1 MHRPAADQRQ
11 RGLLRRQ
18 VVNRA
23 VQQVSAE
30 PHHIRECAGH
40 PDDRTPRPWQ
50 RRPDLMPG
58 CSVAV
63 SVSYAPVSAP
73 QRAIRPAGSMS
84 GTVELMSVQPAR
96 HPDPAEPYEVIHLG
110 GETAAIVP
118 LAELRRLRAVERHA
132 SREAL
137 EEAEIESTLAA
148 HDEWVAAGCPGA
160 RSHEDVM
167 AELLGSD
174 Q

>member
-1 MHRPAADQRQ
+1 
-11 RGLLRRQ
+11 
-18 VVNRA
+18 
-23 VQQVSAE
+23 
-30 PHHIRECAGH
+30 
-40 PDDRTPRPWQ
+40 
-50 RRPDLMPG
+50 MPG

-118 LAELRRLRAVERHA
+118 LAELRRLPAVAAHAPRSRERH
-132 SREAL
+132 RG
-137 EEAEIESTLAA
+137 LAA
-148 HDEWVAAGCPGA
+148 GRSFAGTGRGGRHSGEAHPGVHSKSHAAN
-160 RSHEDVM
+160 S
-167 AELLGSD
+167 LSS
-174 Q
+174 